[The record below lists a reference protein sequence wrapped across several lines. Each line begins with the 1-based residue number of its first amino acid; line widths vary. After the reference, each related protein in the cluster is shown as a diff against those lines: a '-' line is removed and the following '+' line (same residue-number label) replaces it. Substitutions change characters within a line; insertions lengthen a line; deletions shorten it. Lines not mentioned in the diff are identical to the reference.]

1 MTVINYNMM
10 KIIKIGG
17 NVIDNPTKLS
27 AFLSDF
33 SKIEGNKILIHGGG
47 TIASKLGKQMGIEPV
62 MHQGRRIT
70 NAESLDLTTMI
81 YAGLLSKNI
90 VAELQA
96 INCNAIGLS
105 GADANVITAQKRPV
119 KDIDY
124 GFVGDVISINS
135 DTISKLI
142 NMGLIPVFN
151 AITHDKNGQLL
162 NTNADTIASELAVGL
177 AKKYN
182 VELIYL
188 FEKDGV
194 LSDLENNIVIPEIDK
209 VSFSELKEKGI
220 IQDGM
225 IPKLD
230 NCFYALG
237 NGVNSVKIAG
247 EKYLSSNEFKY
258 TIIKDM

>member
-17 NVIDNPTKLS
+17 NVIDNPQKLS
-27 AFLSDF
+27 SFLSDF
-33 SKIEGNKILIHGGG
+33 SKIKGDKILIHGGG

-62 MHQGRRIT
+62 MHEGRRIT

-90 VAELQA
+90 VADLQA
-96 INCNAIGLS
+96 VNCNAIGLS
-105 GADANVITAQKRPV
+105 GADANVITARKRPV
-119 KDIDY
+119 KDINY

-135 DTISKLI
+135 DTISELI
-142 NMGLIPVFN
+142 KIGLVPIFN
-151 AITHDKNGQLL
+151 AITHDKKGQLL

-177 AKKYN
+177 AKKYD

-209 VSFSELKEKGI
+209 SSFVELKNEGI
-220 IQDGM
+220 IQNGM

-230 NCFYALG
+230 NCFYALE
-237 NGVNSVKIAG
+237 NGVKSVKIAG
-247 EKYLSSNEFKY
+247 EKYLSNAKNIFTEVK
-258 TIIKDM
+258 